1 MMPERTAY
9 IKEVE
14 ALLEEYDREIEKVR
28 GKIAASAEPS
38 RIRGIE
44 KELVDM
50 RTEIQEQLRLIKRA
64 DAASWQEFRLGID
77 TAQDKLTMNLANAME
92 ELEADTQRR

>member
-92 ELEADTQRR
+92 ELGADTQRR

>member
-1 MMPERTAY
+1 MPERTAY

-38 RIRGIE
+38 RIKGIE

>member
-38 RIRGIE
+38 RIKGIE

>member
-14 ALLEEYDREIEKVR
+14 ALLEEYDRAIEKVR